1 MKLEDI
7 IRKIMQNEIEI
18 RNFGVR
24 RLGIFGS
31 FVKGTNTESS
41 DVDILVSFEDVPK
54 IAKAYFGLKYYLEDL
69 LNMEVD
75 LCRDKDIRIE
85 LKDEIMKSVKYI
97 LDEKNRRSELFKQ
110 AKCKDFKEY
119 REKTK
124 NKLSRIVIVIDEFQ
138 EFYNIRPDV
147 FSDMQN
153 LWDEYRQETK
163 INLVIS
169 GSVYSLMQ
177 KIFTDHGEPLF
188 GRADNIL
195 CLRSFN
201 TKVLKQ
207 IMEDF
212 APGYSNDDLLAL
224 YTLTGGIPK
233 YVELFC
239 DNQALTIDKMYDFV
253 FSENSL
259 FIDEGRNLLIT
270 EFGKNYGTYFS
281 ILSEI
286 ANGHYTQG
294 EIESALGGTA
304 IGGYLSKLE
313 NVYNLITRERPI
325 FAKPGTKKNVRYVI
339 GDNFLN
345 FWFKYIEQNRSY
357 IELQNFDDL
366 RQLAKADYPT
376 YSGRVLEKY
385 FKQKLAETGG
395 FKEIG
400 SWWETKSS
408 IGKQR
413 INSYEIDIVAL
424 KSSGKKALIAE
435 VKRVPEN
442 NYSHTV
448 FMEKVEHLKQKE
460 MSKYDIETQ
469 VLGLK
474 DM

>member
-1 MKLEDI
+1 MGFVVLHMEKAHGSDSGTTAHIERFIIPKNADPTRTHLNRRLIEYPDGVKDRSAAVQRRLEEAGLT
-7 IRKIMQNEIEI
+7 RKIGSNQ
-18 RNFGVR
+18 VR
-24 RLGIFGS
+24 
-31 FVKGTNTESS
+31 
-41 DVDILVSFEDVPK
+41 
-54 IAKAYFGLKYYLEDL
+54 A
-69 LNMEVD
+69 
-75 LCRDKDIRIE
+75 IRINVSGTHE
-85 LKDEIMKSVKYI
+85 
-97 LDEKNRRSELFKQ
+97 
-110 AKCKDFKEY
+110 
-119 REKTK
+119 
-124 NKLSRIVIVIDEFQ
+124 
-138 EFYNIRPDV
+138 
-147 FSDMQN
+147 DM
-153 LWDEYRQETK
+153 
-163 INLVIS
+163 
-169 GSVYSLMQ
+169 
-177 KIFTDHGEPLF
+177 
-188 GRADNIL
+188 DNIL
-195 CLRSFN
+195 CLRAF
-201 TKVLKQ
+201 KIGVLKQ
-207 IMEDF
+207 IMEDL
-212 APGYSNDDLLAL
+212 ASGYSNDDLLAL

-325 FAKPGTKKNVRYVI
+325 FAKPGTKKNVRYII

-345 FWFKYIEQNRSY
+345 FWFKYIERNRSY

>member
-1 MKLEDI
+1 M
-7 IRKIMQNEIEI
+7 
-18 RNFGVR
+18 
-24 RLGIFGS
+24 
-31 FVKGTNTESS
+31 
-41 DVDILVSFEDVPK
+41 
-54 IAKAYFGLKYYLEDL
+54 
-69 LNMEVD
+69 
-75 LCRDKDIRIE
+75 
-85 LKDEIMKSVKYI
+85 
-97 LDEKNRRSELFKQ
+97 
-110 AKCKDFKEY
+110 
-119 REKTK
+119 
-124 NKLSRIVIVIDEFQ
+124 
-138 EFYNIRPDV
+138 
-147 FSDMQN
+147 
-153 LWDEYRQETK
+153 
-163 INLVIS
+163 
-169 GSVYSLMQ
+169 
-177 KIFTDHGEPLF
+177 
-188 GRADNIL
+188 
-195 CLRSFN
+195 
-201 TKVLKQ
+201 
-207 IMEDF
+207 
-212 APGYSNDDLLAL
+212 
-224 YTLTGGIPK
+224 
-233 YVELFC
+233 
-239 DNQALTIDKMYDFV
+239 
-253 FSENSL
+253 

-325 FAKPGTKKNVRYVI
+325 FAKPGTKKNVRYI
-339 GDNFLN
+339 
-345 FWFKYIEQNRSY
+345 IERNRSY